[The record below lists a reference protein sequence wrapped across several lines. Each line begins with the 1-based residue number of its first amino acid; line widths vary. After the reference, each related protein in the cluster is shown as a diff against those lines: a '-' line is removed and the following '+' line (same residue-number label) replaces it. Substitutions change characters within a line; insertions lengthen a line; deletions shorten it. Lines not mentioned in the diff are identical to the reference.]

1 MSHHQYPPQGGYP
14 PQGYPPPQQYGAP
27 GYPPPQQQQ
36 YGAPQGYPPPQ
47 QQFSPPPGQYPPQQ
61 HGYGAPP
68 PGQYGAPPPG
78 PPPGQYGAPPPGQ
91 YGAPAVQAY
100 GGGPPAPPSLGY
112 SSQMPFVETSMEA
125 EALRKAMKGFGTDE
139 KAVIRVLSKLDP
151 VQMFSVRNTYNQR
164 FMRDLLRDLEKE
176 TSGDFREALL
186 ACARGPLQQDAHTLF
201 HAMRGVGTKES
212 DLNDVLCGRTNADV
226 HAIRAEYRK
235 MFNKDL
241 EADLRGDL
249 SAGTETLFVMLAA
262 GTRHE
267 ESTPIIPQN
276 IEQATTE
283 LQNAMGTGP
292 VGLNKNAV
300 HACQVLSQRSDGE
313 LRAIADAYQRRYHQS
328 LTKAIG
334 SKFSGHMKDA
344 LHLTLMR
351 ALNRPMAEA
360 ELLEESMS
368 GVGTHDRHLIDR
380 VVRVHWDRG
389 FKEAV
394 KQAYRARYGKDL
406 RKRIEGETRGD
417 YERMLVAMIE

>member
-1 MSHHQYPPQGGYP
+1 
-14 PQGYPPPQQYGAP
+14 
-27 GYPPPQQQQ
+27 
-36 YGAPQGYPPPQ
+36 
-47 QQFSPPPGQYPPQQ
+47 
-61 HGYGAPP
+61 
-68 PGQYGAPPPG
+68 
-78 PPPGQYGAPPPGQ
+78 
-91 YGAPAVQAY
+91 
-100 GGGPPAPPSLGY
+100 
-112 SSQMPFVETSMEA
+112 MPFVDTSMEA

-313 LRAIADAYQRRYHQS
+313 LRAIADTYQRRYHQS
-328 LTKAIG
+328 LTKAID

-344 LHLTLMR
+344 LHLTLTR
-351 ALNRPMAEA
+351 ALNKPMAEA
-360 ELLEESMS
+360 ELLEDSMS

-394 KQAYRARYGKDL
+394 KQAYRAKYGKDL